1 MKYNTKRKQ
10 LVDDL
15 SELDFKLKFTSKQWN
30 EEVNKA
36 FNRTGS
42 FCFEALVSKDQFIST
57 TLRNEFAPYLLK
69 KQSKTTSQNHK

>member
-15 SELDFKLKFTSKQWN
+15 SELDMKLKFTSKSWN
-30 EEVNKA
+30 DEVSKA

-42 FCFEALVSKDQFIST
+42 FSFETLVSTDQYIST

-69 KQSKTTSQNHK
+69 KQSKTASQNHK